1 MRDSILIFGA
11 SGFVGSALT
20 RKLAEHGEKVI
31 AVSRRPLNLHLKGVE
46 VITGELSQIDHFLPL
61 LKRSRIAVHA
71 ASCSTPG
78 SSAGRP
84 LEELQHNLLPLL
96 AMLQALQCRPQTE
109 LLYLSSGGSLYST
122 DAKEMATEESAIRPR
137 SYHGA
142 NKAAAEHFIGAWCS
156 QYGGSATIFRPSN
169 LYGPGQMERMGFGII
184 PACMGKIRRGE
195 TLSVWGDGSVVR
207 DYLYI
212 DDFIELCVTAVET
225 PMPNG
230 PHPYNAAS
238 GMGVCLNALFD
249 TLESVTGQRLH
260 RNYDASRTVDAPHIV
275 MDAKLAKEQ
284 YGWSATTSLHEGLEK
299 TWAWFNTTQQ

>member
-11 SGFVGSALT
+11 SGFVGAALT
-20 RKLAEHGEKVI
+20 RALAELGEKVI
-31 AVSRRPLNLHLKGVE
+31 AISRRPPNLHMKGVE
-46 VITGELSQIDHFLPL
+46 VVTGELNQADHFRPL
-61 LKRSRIAVHA
+61 LERSRVAVHA

-84 LEELQHNLLPLL
+84 LEELQHNLHPLL
-96 AMLQALQCRPQTE
+96 AMLQALQCLPQTE

-122 DAKEMATEESAIRPR
+122 DPGEMANEDSAIRPR

-142 NKAAAEHFIGAWCS
+142 SKVAAEHFIRAWCS
-156 QYGGSATIFRPSN
+156 QYGGSATILRPSN

-195 TLSVWGDGSVVR
+195 TLSVWGDGTSVR

-212 DDFIELCVTAVET
+212 DDFIKLCITATER

-230 PHPYNAAS
+230 CFPYNAAS
-238 GMGVCLNALFD
+238 GLGISLNTLFD
-249 TLESVTGQRLH
+249 TLELVTGQHLH
-260 RNYDASRTVDAPHIV
+260 RDYDASRAVDAPHIV
-275 MDAKLAKEQ
+275 MSANFAKEQ
-284 YGWSATTSLHEGLEK
+284 YGWGATTSLREGLEK